1 MIKYQIAKTLCPLF
15 PPLISQTL
23 RSYFVRNEDGE
34 QLSHAFKKRSITGGY
49 FFGTTSDFHAFKFS
63 VHGYFEWRNIVIAHT
78 VLKHKPGCIVE
89 VGANIGT
96 ETVSFCDIAK
106 KFNQPVIAFEPLQE
120 NSYWIK
126 KLKDFNGYD
135 HLTLME
141 CLVSDYV
148 GKAQFNVPQ
157 GNNSGSGHIAESLDE
172 GSETY
177 DVVTLDSVI
186 SASDS
191 RIIFVDCEGFE
202 YQILQGAIQTLNQQ
216 KPVLVLEV
224 NSKLLERRGHVT
236 IGTFY
241 EFLDSLGYRCF
252 YINRTGLELVDKDE
266 FQNKQNKNWVCISKD
281 DNNLPKFIHK
291 SILMNSLNPFIKFT
305 LV

>member
-1 MIKYQIAKTLCPLF
+1 MLKYQIAKILCPLF
-15 PPLISQTL
+15 PPLISQTI
-23 RSYFVRNEDGE
+23 RSFFVRNEDGE
-34 QLSHAFKKRSITGGY
+34 QLSQSFKKRSITGGW
-49 FFGTTSDFHAFKFS
+49 FFGITSDFHAFKFS

-78 VLKHKPGCIVE
+78 VLKHKPGSIVE

-96 ETVSFCDIAK
+96 ETISFCDIAK
-106 KFNQPVIAFEPLQE
+106 KFKQPVIAFEPLQE

-126 KLKDFNGYD
+126 KLKDYNGYD

-148 GKAQFNVPQ
+148 GKAGFIVPQ
-157 GNNSGSGHIAESLDE
+157 GNNSGSGHIAEVSDE
-172 GSETY
+172 RSETY
-177 DVVTLDSVI
+177 DVVTLDSIV
-186 SASDS
+186 SASDT

-202 YQILQGAIQTLNQQ
+202 YQILQGAIQTLKQQ

-236 IGTFY
+236 LGTFY
-241 EFLDSLGYRCF
+241 EFLDSLGYHCF
-252 YINRTGLELVDKDE
+252 YINRTGLELVDKNE
-266 FQNKQNKNWVCISKD
+266 FQKKQNKNWVCISKD
-281 DNNLPKFIHK
+281 DNNLPKFIQK